1 MTIYEVREVYNNSR
15 DFFTVCY
22 TQTLAEAQRLAD
34 FYNAALVEKSCTYKA
49 LKSYLGVINKPDKFP
64 YRLEITKRGK
74 SVFVIPENVALSDYG
89 ENDDLMTFDRDITGN
104 GDDIYIISLWAEN
117 ETKAIEK
124 AVEYINEKDPL
135 KKYPGFEPMKAEE
148 LERV

>member
-1 MTIYEVREVYNNSR
+1 MTIYEVRKVYNSR
-15 DFFTVCY
+15 DFRTECY

-34 FYNAALVEKSCTYKA
+34 FYNANLAGKGYTYKA
-49 LKSYLGVINKPDKFP
+49 LRSHLSIIDKSDKFP
-64 YRLEITKRGK
+64 YYLEIIRREKT
-74 SVFVIPENVALSDYG
+74 VYIVPESGLLKDRG
-89 ENDDLMTFDRDITGN
+89 ENDDLITFDRDITRD

-124 AVEYINEKDPL
+124 AVEYINGKDPL

-148 LERV
+148 LKRV